1 MPRQGYIVPNGA
13 PHPNAGKLYMW
24 WFMGPEGQAL
34 TDAER
39 FKGNPAPGT
48 GTGPSKYLEEHKI
61 AVKFA
66 PIEYDLNY
74 DKYLRKYLGALGL
87 PVT

>member
-1 MPRQGYIVPNGA
+1 
-13 PHPNAGKLYMW
+13 MW

-34 TDAER
+34 TDTER

-48 GTGPSKYLEEHKI
+48 GSGPSKWLEEHHMT
-61 AVKFA
+61 VRFA

-74 DKYLRKYLGALGL
+74 DKYLRKYLEALGL

>member
-1 MPRQGYIVPNGA
+1 
-13 PHPNAGKLYMW
+13 MW

-48 GTGPSKYLEEHKI
+48 GTGPSKYLEQHKMT
-61 AVKFA
+61 VKFA

-74 DKYLRKYLGALGL
+74 DKYLRKYLEALGL

>member
-1 MPRQGYIVPNGA
+1 M
-13 PHPNAGKLYMW
+13 
-24 WFMGPEGQAL
+24 

-48 GTGPSKYLEEHKI
+48 GTGPSKWLEDHHI
-61 AVKFA
+61 AVRFS

-74 DKYLRKYLGALGL
+74 DKYLRKYLEALGL